1 MKIQRRRFAAVAP
14 VFAMDVVE
22 CRSDSEYAERPLSVN
37 WQGRRM
43 EVAEIVATWRGPGE
57 KGFRIKTVEG
67 AAFDLAYHE
76 IPDEWH
82 IQPIWEA
89 QW

>member
-1 MKIQRRRFAAVAP
+1 
-14 VFAMDVVE
+14 MDAVE
-22 CRSDSEYAERPLSVN
+22 CRSDSEYAERPLAIF

-43 EVAEIVATWRGPGE
+43 EIAEIVASWRGPDE

-67 AAFDLAYHE
+67 TAFDLAYHE

-82 IQPIWEA
+82 IQPIQEA
-89 QW
+89 PW